1 MLGLFSLLHAMLD
14 TPIRDILSKIPVS
27 DDIKGTL
34 TDQRG
39 PLAIFLTIVIAYER
53 GSSDA
58 CFQAL
63 EQIGIPREKLYP
75 LYLSSLKFADTF
87 VNL

>member
-14 TPIRDILSKIPVS
+14 TPIKDILSKIPVS
-27 DDIKGTL
+27 DDIKGAL
-34 TDQRG
+34 THQRG
-39 PLAIFLTIVIAYER
+39 PLAIFLTIIIAYER
-53 GSSDA
+53 GSSEV

-63 EQIGIPREKLYP
+63 ETLHIPKEKLYL
-75 LYLSSLKFADTF
+75 LYLSSLEFADTF